1 MSLTQKELLQKC
13 NNEGAWTGVV
23 IVPFSE
29 EDTPQNERV
38 PLEEKTRE
46 EKTREEKTREEKT
59 SNQEFEDDMNDMYG
73 YDEYDGEEY
82 TKYV

>member
-29 EDTPQNERV
+29 EDTLQNERV

-46 EKTREEKTREEKT
+46 EKTA
-59 SNQEFEDDMNDMYG
+59 NQEFEDDMNDMYG

>member
-1 MSLTQKELLQKC
+1 MSLTQEELLQKC
-13 NNEGAWTGVV
+13 NNEGAWTGVT

-29 EDTPQNERV
+29 EDTPQKPRAEKTRA
-38 PLEEKTRE
+38 EKTRE
-46 EKTREEKTREEKT
+46 EKIAD
-59 SNQEFEDDMNDMYG
+59 QEFEDDMNDMYG

>member
-1 MSLTQKELLQKC
+1 MTWFVERIKAMSLTQKELLQKC
-13 NNEGAWTGVV
+13 NNEGVWTGVV

-29 EDTPQNERV
+29 DTPQNERS

-46 EKTREEKTREEKT
+46 EKTAD
-59 SNQEFEDDMNDMYG
+59 QEFEDDMNDMYG